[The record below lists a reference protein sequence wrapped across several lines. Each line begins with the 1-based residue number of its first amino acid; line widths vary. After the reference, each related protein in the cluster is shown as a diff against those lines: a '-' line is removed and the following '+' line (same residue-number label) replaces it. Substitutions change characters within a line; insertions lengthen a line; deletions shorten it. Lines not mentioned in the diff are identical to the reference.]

1 MPKPNLRI
9 EIPKNPE
16 EQLKLAG
23 KIYTKHTT
31 DGADSVLK
39 VMKDFKWDVVGPN
52 IPLAL
57 AKHNEA
63 EELQK
68 KMEKAYEDRNKLMA
82 GLPDGLKSTRDFLK
96 GVYSKSPKTLGDY
109 GYTVDDSP
117 RPPKTP
123 TPKG

>member
-1 MPKPNLRI
+1 MPKQTLRI

-23 KIYTKHTT
+23 NIYKKHTD

-39 VMKDFKWDVVGPN
+39 VMKDFKWDAVGPN

-57 AKHNEA
+57 AKHKEA
-63 EELQK
+63 EDLQK

-82 GLPDGLKSTRDFLK
+82 GIPEGLKSTRDFLK
-96 GVYSKSPKTLGDY
+96 GVFSKSPKSLGDY

-117 RPPKTP
+117 RASKAP
-123 TPKG
+123 TTKK